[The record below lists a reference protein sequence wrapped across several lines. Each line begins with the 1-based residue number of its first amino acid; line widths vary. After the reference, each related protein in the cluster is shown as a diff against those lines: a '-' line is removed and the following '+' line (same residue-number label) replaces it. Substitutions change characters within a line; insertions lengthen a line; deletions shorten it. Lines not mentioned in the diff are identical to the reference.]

1 MRALTISS
9 GVQKCFFVLFSLC
22 VLVSTVTIPEDT
34 HARFASRFSLSA
46 TEEYNDNIFFS
57 KEKDHDF
64 LTSFTPALTFLY
76 APPGQRDFPLTA
88 SISSAVQIFARNS
101 DRNNL
106 GEVISFDAGY
116 SYRYS
121 PRLSFKI
128 NETLRRIGET
138 RTRGSDIA
146 QLGTGGDQLSNRF
159 SVDGTFLYAP
169 KITFTGGFSGRVRSF
184 LDEGGTDIDNSVG
197 IRGTYQWEQ
206 HNLHAGYRIRIIKS
220 RNENRNDDDNIVH
233 DFDLGDNYF
242 SKKIIRLTP
251 TLTLSAASGISLN
264 TGGNGPTIAN
274 NTNINLIK
282 VWRGA
287 SLTAGV
293 SRGLTGSLGIS
304 GLSNTTSFL
313 TKFNIQLTQYMTA
326 TANIN
331 FSLFDTD
338 DEDFDVLQAHAGIQ
352 YLITSWLSSNLR
364 YVHRRRSIQNI
375 NSNSVLLQFTA
386 HINIWPNPGLGKAI
400 P

>member
-9 GVQKCFFVLFSLC
+9 GVQKCFVVLFSLC
-22 VLVSTVTIPEDT
+22 VLVSTVTLPEDT

-64 LTSFTPALTFLY
+64 VTSITPTLTFLY
-76 APPGQRDFPLTA
+76 APPGQKDFPLTA

-101 DRNNL
+101 DRNNI
-106 GEVISFDAGY
+106 GKVISFDAGY

-121 PRLSFKI
+121 PRLSFEI

-138 RTRGSDIA
+138 RTQGSDIA

-159 SVDGTFLYAP
+159 SVDGTFLYTP
-169 KITFTGGFSGRVRSF
+169 KITFTGGFAGSYQSF
-184 LDEGGTDIDNSVG
+184 LDEGGTDIDNSVE

-264 TGGNGPTIAN
+264 TGGDGPAIAN
-274 NTNINLIK
+274 NTNVTLIK
-282 VWRGA
+282 VWKA
-287 SLTAGV
+287 ATLTAGL

-326 TANIN
+326 NADIN

-338 DEDFDVLQAHAGIQ
+338 DEDFDVLQAQAGIQ

-364 YVHRRRSIQNI
+364 YVHRRRSIQNV

>member
-1 MRALTISS
+1 
-9 GVQKCFFVLFSLC
+9 
-22 VLVSTVTIPEDT
+22 
-34 HARFASRFSLSA
+34 
-46 TEEYNDNIFFS
+46 
-57 KEKDHDF
+57 
-64 LTSFTPALTFLY
+64 
-76 APPGQRDFPLTA
+76 
-88 SISSAVQIFARNS
+88 
-101 DRNNL
+101 
-106 GEVISFDAGY
+106 
-116 SYRYS
+116 
-121 PRLSFKI
+121 
-128 NETLRRIGET
+128 
-138 RTRGSDIA
+138 
-146 QLGTGGDQLSNRF
+146 
-159 SVDGTFLYAP
+159 
-169 KITFTGGFSGRVRSF
+169 
-184 LDEGGTDIDNSVG
+184 VG

-251 TLTLSAASGISLN
+251 TLTLSAASGISVN
-264 TGGNGPTIAN
+264 TSGDGPVIAN
-274 NTNINLIK
+274 KTNINLIK

-326 TANIN
+326 TADMN
-331 FSLFDTD
+331 FSIFDTD
-338 DEDFDVLQAHAGIQ
+338 DEDFDVLQAQAGIQ

-364 YVHRRRSIQNI
+364 YVHRRRSIQNV
-375 NSNSVLLQFTA
+375 NSNSVLLQFTV